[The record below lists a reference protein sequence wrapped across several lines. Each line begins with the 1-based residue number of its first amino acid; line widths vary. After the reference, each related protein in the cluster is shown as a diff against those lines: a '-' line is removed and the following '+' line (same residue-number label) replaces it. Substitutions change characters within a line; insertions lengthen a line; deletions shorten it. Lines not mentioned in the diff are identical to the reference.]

1 MRPEVLNQFAP
12 ELLKRLTERKK
23 RIQARQRLWNGYN
36 FNDEQVTALIP
47 FQKGGR
53 SKVESCLIL
62 LLPSRNGI
70 GGGTV
75 NDNLNET
82 EVKALS
88 KALVESAT
96 SATSASSRLSRLQ
109 RELHKLDIPE
119 KIISATLDPETTRL
133 ANEEQK
139 KKILLRENEGID
151 YPEHLH

>member
-1 MRPEVLNQFAP
+1 M
-12 ELLKRLTERKK
+12 
-23 RIQARQRLWNGYN
+23 
-36 FNDEQVTALIP
+36 
-47 FQKGGR
+47 
-53 SKVESCLIL
+53 ESE
-62 LLPSRNGI
+62 G
-70 GGGTV
+70 
-75 NDNLNET
+75 DNLNET

>member
-1 MRPEVLNQFAP
+1 MVQEVQH
-12 ELLKRLTERKK
+12 
-23 RIQARQRLWNGYN
+23 IVQ
-36 FNDEQVTALIP
+36 
-47 FQKGGR
+47 
-53 SKVESCLIL
+53 
-62 LLPSRNGI
+62 
-70 GGGTV
+70 
-75 NDNLNET
+75 DNLNET

>member
-12 ELLKRLTERKK
+12 ELLELLTERKK
-23 RIQARQRLWNGYN
+23 RIQRQRLWNGYN

-53 SKVESCLIL
+53 I
-62 LLPSRNGI
+62 
-70 GGGTV
+70 
-75 NDNLNET
+75 
-82 EVKALS
+82 
-88 KALVESAT
+88 ESAT

-109 RELHKLDIPE
+109 RELHKLNIPE

-151 YPEHLH
+151 YPH